1 MDVQNSF
8 WEPQNVFGN
17 VLGTS
22 GGPRGALKRLLG
34 SPPEALRRALGALG
48 ECLGTLWCRF
58 AGAGEPCRGTW
69 ALIGG
74 SWGRSGRVLGGIG
87 WPWGTLGAPF
97 GQLWAI
103 LGRPWALFWAGLML
117 HLWD

>member
-1 MDVQNSF
+1 MDVQNKF

-22 GGPRGALKRLLG
+22 GGPRGPLKRLLG

-58 AGAGEPCRGTW
+58 AGAGEPCRGPW

-74 SWGRSGRVLGGIG
+74 SWGRSGRFWAALGG
-87 WPWGTLGAPF
+87 PGAPSGRLLADF
-97 GQLWAI
+97 G
-103 LGRPWALFWAGLML
+103 RS
-117 HLWD
+117 